1 MIEFLVF
8 IFCVAALCIYI
19 FVEFLGPFLYL
30 DRCQKE
36 RKKTRERY
44 RNSQKAP
51 PTLVRLDPLTP
62 EVGR

>member
-36 RKKTRERY
+36 RKKLEKDIQIAKKHLP
-44 RNSQKAP
+44 S
-51 PTLVRLDPLTP
+51 VRLGPLTA
-62 EVGR
+62 